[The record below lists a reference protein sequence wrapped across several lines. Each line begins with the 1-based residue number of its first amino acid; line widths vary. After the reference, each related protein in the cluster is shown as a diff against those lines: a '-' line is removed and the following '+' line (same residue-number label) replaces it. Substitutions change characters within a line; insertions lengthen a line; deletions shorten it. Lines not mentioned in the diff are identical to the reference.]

1 MIRFATVFGFIILR
15 ISQCSSNIAQVLDT
29 FPRQT
34 VQRLDLYSKENV
46 SDLDLEFLVDLKIP
60 FRIHQNTFD
69 LSGIEKQ
76 HLVWVND
83 VKASDMLSFVSNTSN
98 AVLTHNY
105 WFLSVDNNTNI
116 PEYFTTNTKRF
127 SLNIQLFFVLRN
139 KSQIIVKQVV
149 GTATTKVQIQVMNN
163 YCTKRYVI
171 MLFIFLVSEIGA
183 WSSSRN
189 WLDGNLGNNK
199 KKTWLQWYCNQ
210 SPLWR
215 LASVLYLPNKKLL

>member
-83 VKASDMLSFVSNTSN
+83 VKASDMLSFVSKTSN

-105 WFLSVDNNTNI
+105 WFLSVDGNNTNI
-116 PEYFTTNTKRF
+116 REYFAANTKRF
-127 SLNIQLFFVLRN
+127 SLNIQLFFVLR
-139 KSQIIVKQVV
+139 KGRQIIVKQVL
-149 GTATTKVQIQVMNN
+149 GTATTKVQLQVMNN
-163 YCTKRYVI
+163 CCTRV
-171 MLFIFLVSEIGA
+171 LQVAVFSTVSEIGA
-183 WSSSRN
+183 RSSS
-189 WLDGNLGNNK
+189 
-199 KKTWLQWYCNQ
+199 
-210 SPLWR
+210 
-215 LASVLYLPNKKLL
+215 

>member
-46 SDLDLEFLVDLKIP
+46 SDLDLEFLVDLKVP

-139 KSQIIVKQVV
+139 ESQIIVKQVV

-189 WLDGNLGNNK
+189 
-199 KKTWLQWYCNQ
+199 
-210 SPLWR
+210 
-215 LASVLYLPNKKLL
+215 

>member
-1 MIRFATVFGFIILR
+1 M
-15 ISQCSSNIAQVLDT
+15 DT
-29 FPRQT
+29 FIARQT
-34 VQRLDLYSKENV
+34 VQRLDLYSENV

-105 WFLSVDNNTNI
+105 WFLSVDSNNTNI
-116 PEYFTTNTKRF
+116 PEYFAANTKRF
-127 SLNIQLFFVLRN
+127 SLNIQLFFVLR
-139 KSQIIVKQVV
+139 KGRQIIVKQVL

-163 YCTKRYVI
+163 WCTRVQVAV
-171 MLFIFLVSEIGA
+171 FCCIGNR
-183 WSSSRN
+183 S
-189 WLDGNLGNNK
+189 LE
-199 KKTWLQWYCNQ
+199 
-210 SPLWR
+210 
-215 LASVLYLPNKKLL
+215 